1 MLLQIAIGTVI
12 LLVNILVAA
21 LAALLLEVA
30 FRRWHSWLLSAPQ
43 RPKLILMLVGV
54 GIWVLGVVTIC
65 VWIWAL
71 TLWSFGAFA
80 TVEESVYF
88 SLVAFST
95 LGLGDVV
102 PPPEWR
108 ILGVMAAVNGFLSF
122 GLLTAL
128 MVEALRQVRLSQL
141 ELRRDR
147 DHEQAS
153 EAPVP
158 MQEPRGRH

>member
-1 MLLQIAIGTVI
+1 MLVQIAIGTVI
-12 LLVNILVAA
+12 LLTNILVAA
-21 LAALLLEVA
+21 LASLVLEVA
-30 FRRWHSWLLSAPQ
+30 FRRWHPWLVSPPQ
-43 RPKLILMLVGV
+43 RPKLLLMLICV

-71 TLWSFGAFA
+71 ALWWVGAFHS
-80 TVEESVYF
+80 VEESMYF

-102 PPPEWR
+102 PPKAWR
-108 ILGVMAAVNGFLSF
+108 ILSVMAAVNGFLSF

-141 ELRRDR
+141 DQRR
-147 DHEQAS
+147 S
-153 EAPVP
+153 
-158 MQEPRGRH
+158 

>member
-1 MLLQIAIGTVI
+1 MLVQIAIGTLI

-21 LAALLLEVA
+21 LASLVLEVA
-30 FRRWHSWLLSAPQ
+30 FRRWHRWLVSAPQ
-43 RPKLILMLVGV
+43 RPKLLLMLVLV

-65 VWIWAL
+65 VWTWAL
-71 TLWSFGAFA
+71 ALWLLGAFPDL
-80 TVEESVYF
+80 EEAVYF

-102 PPPEWR
+102 APTEWR
-108 ILGVMAAVNGFLSF
+108 ILSVMAAVNGFLSF

-141 ELRRDR
+141 EVRRD
-147 DHEQAS
+147 QA
-153 EAPVP
+153 
-158 MQEPRGRH
+158 

>member
-1 MLLQIAIGTVI
+1 MLVQIAIGTAI

-21 LAALLLEVA
+21 LASLVLEVA
-30 FRRWHSWLLSAPQ
+30 FRRWHPWLIRAPQ
-43 RPKLILMLVGV
+43 RPKLLLMLVLV
-54 GIWVLGVVTIC
+54 GIWVLGVVTVC

-71 TLWSFGAFA
+71 SLWSLGAFP
-80 TVEESVYF
+80 TVEEAVYF

-95 LGLGDVV
+95 LGLGDIV
-102 PPPEWR
+102 PPQEWR
-108 ILGVMAAVNGFLSF
+108 ILSVMAAVNGFLSF

-147 DHEQAS
+147 
-153 EAPVP
+153 
-158 MQEPRGRH
+158 M

>member
-1 MLLQIAIGTVI
+1 MLVQIAIGTVI

-21 LAALLLEVA
+21 VAALGLEVA
-30 FRRWHSWLLSAPQ
+30 FRRWHRWLLAGPQ
-43 RPKLILMLVGV
+43 RPKLLLLLISV
-54 GIWVLGVVTIC
+54 GIWVLGVVTVC

-71 TLWSFGAFA
+71 ALWSLGAFA
-80 TVEESVYF
+80 TLEEAVYF

-102 PPPEWR
+102 APQEWR
-108 ILGVMAAVNGFLSF
+108 ILSAMAAVNGFLSF

-141 ELRRDR
+141 DQRRD
-147 DHEQAS
+147 H
-153 EAPVP
+153 
-158 MQEPRGRH
+158 G